1 MGEQRVKLVAQNKKA
16 SHDYF
21 FEELLEAR
29 RLSW

>member
-21 FEELLEAR
+21 FEELFEAG
-29 RLSW
+29 LSW